1 MWRARSFYLA
11 LLVARVAFS
20 VLPAYIHPD
29 ELFQAPEVAANDIFG
44 LEAVRTWEF
53 DPQAPI
59 RSSVPI
65 YIYAGF
71 PMLLVKIA
79 QRMLLAL
86 FGYRLELTSQLLFC
100 APRVFMALLSF
111 LVDASIYDT
120 LKRLNP
126 TARMTPT
133 MILVASS
140 YCLAVFHTH
149 TFSNS
154 FASIVLALCFNLLAR
169 IEQACVPTAS
179 SSQAELATHG
189 QLIKLS
195 ILFGVC
201 VALGT
206 FGHIAFAAFA
216 LPLCLVCAAI
226 LVNAVWTDTVGLRC
240 ALGAFSGVA
249 VGGIGSLLAI
259 TLADSVYFG
268 LLKVGATGVS
278 GSLTC
283 TLLNNLSYNTKK
295 DNLAEHGIHPWY
307 LHATTSMPTLFGP
320 LYILAIAKLWAF
332 AKSSAARAETS
343 YTSAAAALSVVVGV
357 GAMSMVPHQEPR
369 FLLPAFT
376 GMVLCTWRWHR
387 LAPDYFWILWLVFN
401 VLLSIGYGV
410 VHQSGVVPMLD
421 YLSRTSVARSAVCTM
436 AARDSHGALCAAS
449 PAAAGDQRMTTRVL
463 IFATYMAP
471 RHLLVQPE
479 QKDQWQARI
488 ELIDLVS
495 VTDKQVPRYAA

>member
-1 MWRARSFYLA
+1 MAVKSRTALDAATAPLIAQLYGTLEADPTRSTRPLIVDNMLKNAVTISNQSRAPLYTPDFGHGMPEFVTLSPKFQLGVICIMPVHPPSNNLYVAFAKSGAVLGHVCMNKAWASIAETVSLYLA
-11 LLVARVAFS
+11 LLAARVAFS

-53 DPQAPI
+53 DPRAPI

-71 PMLLVKIA
+71 PMLLVKVA
-79 QRMLLAL
+79 QRILLAL

-100 APRVFMALLSF
+100 APRAFMALLSF

-126 TARMTPT
+126 TARMAPT

-154 FASIVLALCFNLLAR
+154 FASIILALCFNLLVR
-169 IEQACVPTAS
+169 IEQACVPAAS
-179 SSQAELATHG
+179 SSQAEPATHG
-189 QLIKLS
+189 QLIKLC

-226 LVNAVWTDTVGLRC
+226 LVNAVWTDTVGLRY

-259 TLADSVYFG
+259 TLTDSVYFG
-268 LLKVGATGVS
+268 SLKVETTGVS

-307 LHATTSMPTLFGP
+307 LHATASMPTLFGP
-320 LYILAIAKLWAF
+320 LYILAIAKLWVF

-376 GMVLCTWRWHR
+376 GM
-387 LAPDYFWILWLVFN
+387 
-401 VLLSIGYGV
+401 
-410 VHQSGVVPMLD
+410 
-421 YLSRTSVARSAVCTM
+421 
-436 AARDSHGALCAAS
+436 
-449 PAAAGDQRMTTRVL
+449 
-463 IFATYMAP
+463 
-471 RHLLVQPE
+471 
-479 QKDQWQARI
+479 
-488 ELIDLVS
+488 
-495 VTDKQVPRYAA
+495 